1 MCVSV
6 GVTVFLFYE
15 NNLNVVFV
23 FVRYW
28 NIFVQAFWLFGAAV
42 VAVKQCAIALIR
54 FFRI

>member
-42 VAVKQCAIALIR
+42 VAVKQCAIA
-54 FFRI
+54 